1 MVSLKCTKPRLS
13 SEPVKTMMVYGD
25 PKEYKT
31 KVKWCSCENHNGYWL
46 S

>member
-1 MVSLKCTKPRLS
+1 MVILNCTEPRLI

-31 KVKWCSCENHNGYWL
+31 KVKW
-46 S
+46 

>member
-31 KVKWCSCENHNGYWL
+31 KVKW
-46 S
+46 